1 MVAPPRFASGRG
13 QDGYGLPHAP
23 TRASNGGCPKER
35 TLRRLWENYSLSLTL
50 AALFIVSWL
59 LQTWSGWMQFA
70 GEQQQHEQ
78 AAAVFGPDGYLWHW
92 LEATME
98 NWQSEFLQLFTFVVL
113 TTFLVHRHSHES
125 RDTDE
130 EMQATLQ
137 RIEQQLGELREGRK
151 K

>member
-1 MVAPPRFASGRG
+1 M
-13 QDGYGLPHAP
+13 
-23 TRASNGGCPKER
+23 
-35 TLRRLWENYSLSLTL
+35 RRLWENYSLSITL
-50 AALFIVSWL
+50 AVLFIVSWL
-59 LQTWSGWMQFA
+59 LQTWSGWMEFA
-70 GEQQQHEQ
+70 AEQQQHEQ
-78 AAAVFGPDGYLWHW
+78 AAAVFGPDGYIWRW
-92 LEATME
+92 AEATME

-130 EMQATLQ
+130 EMQASLQ